1 MVTVDKTSRP
11 TNEESDMNK
20 RLKITLISTAVAAS
34 SLFAVVSFAEA
45 GWGDYRGHCD
55 RAAMGGYAGPGK
67 MGNKGQRVN
76 RNLDLSADEAKTLV
90 AARLIMRGNDRLKV
104 GQVTEQDENTYL
116 VDIVT
121 VDDSLVRQ
129 VTVDRNNG
137 LPHGRRMMKQ

>member
-1 MVTVDKTSRP
+1 
-11 TNEESDMNK
+11 MNK

-34 SLFAVVSFAEA
+34 SLFAVVSAADA
-45 GWGDYRGHCD
+45 GWGGYQGRCD
-55 RAAMGGYAGPGK
+55 RAAMGDYAGPGMMNG
-67 MGNKGQRVN
+67 MGKKGQPMN

-129 VTVDRNNG
+129 VAVDRNNG
-137 LPHGRRMMKQ
+137 LPHGRRMMQQ

>member
-1 MVTVDKTSRP
+1 
-11 TNEESDMNK
+11 MNK

-34 SLFAVVSFAEA
+34 SLFAVVSAADA
-45 GWGDYRGHCD
+45 GWGARQGYCD
-55 RAAMGGYAGPGK
+55 RAAMSDYAGPGMQGG
-67 MGNKGQRVN
+67 MGKKGQPMN
-76 RNLDLSADEAKTLV
+76 RELNLSADEAKTLV

-129 VTVDRNNG
+129 VVVDRNNG
-137 LPHGRRMMKQ
+137 LPHGRRMMQR